1 MPSRSERGESR
12 EWIKRRSTPSEAPR
26 CGSRRVARA
35 ARHAPARSRR
45 RARGDQGIRCDR
57 GPVTRAPVSTMT
69 PSQSKSSANRA
80 FSVLDAAARTAARGA
95 ARARARASRQRRARG
110 AAVVRV
116 ATTLCIGFRLRDRRG
131 EVARGSGATTR
142 AIPSGPARL
151 SAPSW
156 CGEEARF
163 ASAPRA
169 TVFSRAPRSGRASS
183 ERWANF
189 RPSFPGSR
197 RLPFRPRASGCDFA
211 MLKSHWLRRGGSI
224 FAARSVREE
233 RSWGAI
239 PAFIPAH
246 TTVRNHGCRR
256 FPQRQRRLQEGGA
269 RQEGARQEG
278 ARQEGARAQARG
290 RRRQAL
296 RQHRPQPHPVERLGV
311 QPRAPRV
318 PRRDP
323 PRRRRL
329 RPLGPLQPHGVPPVR
344 PRLPRRLRGGQ
355 PFR

>member
-116 ATTLCIGFRLRDRRG
+116 ATTLCIGFGRGCGTGGAKSREGVGRRRARSR
-131 EVARGSGATTR
+131 VARRVSR
-142 AIPSGPARL
+142 HRPR
-151 SAPSW
+151 

-163 ASAPRA
+163 PSAPRA

-183 ERWANF
+183 ERSANF

-197 RLPFRPRASGCDFA
+197 RLPFPPRASGCDFA

-239 PAFIPAH
+239 PTFIPAH

-256 FPQRQRRLQEGGA
+256 FPQRQRL
-269 RQEGARQEG
+269 
-278 ARQEGARAQARG
+278 
-290 RRRQAL
+290 
-296 RQHRPQPHPVERLGV
+296 
-311 QPRAPRV
+311 
-318 PRRDP
+318 
-323 PRRRRL
+323 
-329 RPLGPLQPHGVPPVR
+329 
-344 PRLPRRLRGGQ
+344 
-355 PFR
+355 F